1 MVVAMVALGVTANPD
16 YPEKT
21 DEMVATDE
29 TEPTGYVA
37 LKETKETLAFGVFPV
52 FKASVAPKESRATP
66 ALKDLADLKVIQEL
80 EAPEAP
86 TEKMDVWVPGGCQA

>member
-1 MVVAMVALGVTANPD
+1 MVALGVTANPD

-21 DEMVATDE
+21 DEMVVTDE
-29 TEPTGYVA
+29 TEPTA
-37 LKETKETLAFGVFPV
+37 LVVTRETRVMQVHKDFPV

-86 TEKMDVWVPGGCQA
+86 TEKMDFWVPEGCQA